1 MLTART
7 AILVSALLAAPGLAR
22 AAGEE
27 YAPQIEKF
35 FAGVKAGKSAE
46 ALDQLFSGNRW
57 TAKTDIVQKLKTDVV
72 GIEKMLGSFRTF
84 EKLQEIKV
92 GTRFVYV
99 SYLVLYDRQPLR
111 MEFKFFRPGDD
122 WVILGFFLDDKLDED
137 VAKSAHE
144 QLAGK

>member
-22 AAGEE
+22 AGGEE
-27 YAPQIEKF
+27 YAPQIDKF
-35 FAGVKAGKSAE
+35 LAGVKAGKSAE
-46 ALDQLFSGNRW
+46 ALEQLFSGNRW
-57 TAKTDIVQKLKTDVV
+57 MKAETVQKLKTDVV

-137 VAKSAHE
+137 VAKTAHE

>member
-22 AAGEE
+22 AGGEE
-27 YAPQIEKF
+27 YAPQIDKF
-35 FAGVKAGKSAE
+35 LAGVKAGKSAE
-46 ALDQLFSGNRW
+46 ALEQLFSGNRW
-57 TAKTDIVQKLKTDVV
+57 MKAETVQKLKTDVV

-111 MEFKFFRPGDD
+111 MEFKFVRPGDD

-137 VAKSAHE
+137 VAKTAHE